1 RRGGRARPRRAR
13 AAVRCD
19 STGGSAPAHGRD
31 DGGADQVRLERT
43 AGDGDLVRQ
52 RDRGR
57 LHRSGGR
64 GCRRRHARRPSLA
77 LPHTARR
84 RRYACPRADRVVP
97 RGGLRFRGELPPE
110 GLARVDRPRGRARRP
125 APGARGRPADERGAS
140 GCTARSAPAGT
151 RRASRRTCDGARP
164 CVQAGHRRRAR
175 VAGRADHRTAS
186 PRRGVRNRPRSRRA
200 DASRG
205 AERRLSPCRAR
216 GEPRGVAL
224 RSGRRRPRHALG
236 RLPRGSEASR
246 RHGTTPAVRRRAA
259 DARQARVRALR
270 RHRHVI
276 ILDSALERRG
286 REGNPVRV
294 GLIGAGAIGGAIAQ
308 QLLSPV
314 VGIELAA
321 IAGRNR
327 ARVKEIVG
335 GSHVL
340 VSDDP
345 LLVCSAPD
353 VDVIIEATGD
363 AEAGAHV
370 TLEAIEHGKHVVLV
384 NAELAATLG
393 PILRVRAEQKGLV
406 VSYTDGDEPGI
417 LMNLYR
423 YATTIGCRPVLA
435 GNVKGLLDPYRTPE
449 TQQDFAAQWGQK
461 PRMVTSFADGTKLSM
476 EMALV
481 ANATGFG
488 VARRGMMGHRV
499 AHVKD
504 VPTLY
509 DGDALLERGLVD
521 FVLGAEPGSGGFL
534 VVHDDEPSRR
544 EWMRYFKLGDGPFYV
559 FYQPWHLPHLEAPLT
574 AARAVLFHDA

>member
-1 RRGGRARPRRAR
+1 M
-13 AAVRCD
+13 
-19 STGGSAPAHGRD
+19 
-31 DGGADQVRLERT
+31 
-43 AGDGDLVRQ
+43 
-52 RDRGR
+52 
-57 LHRSGGR
+57 
-64 GCRRRHARRPSLA
+64 
-77 LPHTARR
+77 
-84 RRYACPRADRVVP
+84 
-97 RGGLRFRGELPPE
+97 
-110 GLARVDRPRGRARRP
+110 
-125 APGARGRPADERGAS
+125 
-140 GCTARSAPAGT
+140 
-151 RRASRRTCDGARP
+151 
-164 CVQAGHRRRAR
+164 
-175 VAGRADHRTAS
+175 
-186 PRRGVRNRPRSRRA
+186 
-200 DASRG
+200 
-205 AERRLSPCRAR
+205 
-216 GEPRGVAL
+216 
-224 RSGRRRPRHALG
+224 
-236 RLPRGSEASR
+236 
-246 RHGTTPAVRRRAA
+246 
-259 DARQARVRALR
+259 
-270 RHRHVI
+270 I

-363 AEAGAHV
+363 AEAGARV

-476 EMALV
+476 EMTLV

-574 AARAVLFHDA
+574 AARAVLFHDAAVAPRAGPVCEVVTLAKRDLHAGERLDGVGGFTCYGSIENVEVSRARRLLPMALSGECTVTRDVARDEPIGIEDVEIPPGRLGDELYAEQTAMFDVARGV